1 MQITFW
7 GTRGSIAAPGRDT
20 VVFGGNT
27 CCVEVTTAGGR
38 TIVIDAGSGIRPL
51 GETLASREG
60 AHEILLLM
68 THNHWDHV
76 QGFPFFK
83 PAYLKDWTI
92 RVDGF
97 HSCMKGLRAI
107 FDNRM
112 GDGFFPIAFEEL
124 KADIHFIDRMG
135 KGPLEWD
142 DVVIDA
148 MPLQHP
154 QGGVGFRFRED
165 GRSFVFLTDNELRED
180 AWAGRKPSD
189 YVRFCGEA
197 ELLVHDAQYTP
208 AEHAERCG
216 WGHSDHAAVV
226 DLAIEAGAKRLLFF
240 HHDPGRTDAELSA
253 ILDDSRRLLRDRR
266 AGTEIDAA
274 REGAHVRVGA

>member
-1 MQITFW
+1 MQVTFW

-38 TIVIDAGSGIRPL
+38 TIVIDAGSGIREL
-51 GETLASREG
+51 GERLAALEG
-60 AHEILLLM
+60 EREILLLM

-83 PAYLKDWTI
+83 PAYFSDWTI

-112 GDGFFPIAFEEL
+112 GDGFFPIGFEEL
-124 KADIHFIDRMG
+124 KADIRFIDRIG
-135 KGPLEWD
+135 KGPLVWD
-142 DVVIDA
+142 DVSIDA

-165 GRSFVFLTDNELRED
+165 GRCFVFLTDNELRED
-180 AWAGRKPSD
+180 AWVGRKPSD
-189 YVRFCGEA
+189 YVRFCREA
-197 ELLVHDAQYTP
+197 DLLVHDAQYTP
-208 AEHAERCG
+208 GEHATRRG
-216 WGHSDHAAVV
+216 WGHSDQIAAV
-226 DLAIEAGAKRLLFF
+226 DLAVKAGAKRLLLF
-240 HHDPGRTDAELSA
+240 HHDPARADQALSM
-253 ILDDSRRLLRDRR
+253 IVEDCRRLLQGRG
-266 AGTEIDAA
+266 AATEIDAA
-274 REGAHVRVGA
+274 REGAQVRVGV